1 MTTTT
6 TTTTA
11 AASRDWTVWTTTA
24 RLVVTDAAMLDRA
37 SSIADEITDRVA
49 AACDRFSTES
59 ELSRLADRLPE
70 GVVVS
75 EMLALLV
82 GSALDAAEMSAGDV
96 DPTLGAELADL
107 GLAAGDDTPW
117 DTAEPEAGTLTEG
130 VTLATGR
137 HRGDVWRQVRLR
149 GRLLT
154 VPAGVRL
161 DLGATAKAVAADLI
175 AARVHTELGCGVLV
189 SLGGDIATAGPGTA
203 ARPGT
208 TAGPGTAARPGTAA
222 GPASRAW
229 EITVRDLPA
238 DPEAQVAIPSGHAVA
253 TSSTQKR
260 RWVSGGRPV
269 HHILDPRWGVPAA
282 PVWRSV
288 SVAAP
293 SCLVANTFSTA
304 AVVRG
309 LRAVPWLR
317 EHGVSARLVDS
328 RGRVVTT
335 GAWPAEPAAAPTAA
349 R

>member
-1 MTTTT
+1 M
-6 TTTTA
+6 
-11 AASRDWTVWTTTA
+11 
-24 RLVVTDAAMLDRA
+24 
-37 SSIADEITDRVA
+37 
-49 AACDRFSTES
+49 
-59 ELSRLADRLPE
+59 
-70 GVVVS
+70 
-75 EMLALLV
+75 
-82 GSALDAAEMSAGDV
+82 
-96 DPTLGAELADL
+96 
-107 GLAAGDDTPW
+107 
-117 DTAEPEAGTLTEG
+117 
-130 VTLATGR
+130 
-137 HRGDVWRQVRLR
+137 RLR

-175 AARVHTELGCGVLV
+175 AARVLTELGCGVLV
-189 SLGGDIATAGPGTA
+189 SLGGDIATAGPGATA
-203 ARPGT
+203 RSRHRS
-208 TAGPGTAARPGTAA
+208 AAGTAA

-238 DPEAQVAIPSGHAVA
+238 DPEAHVAIPSGHAVA

-282 PVWRSV
+282 LVWRSV

-309 LRAVPWLR
+309 LGPSRGCASTASP
-317 EHGVSARLVDS
+317 RLVDS

-335 GAWPAEPAAAPTAA
+335 GAWPAEPAAAAPTAA